1 MSNDED
7 LKLINL
13 CLKGDKKAFERLI
26 DKYQRTIFNVALRMV
41 NDYDDAKDIS
51 QTVFIKA
58 YSRLDTFKPK
68 YKFFS
73 WLYRMLINE
82 SLNFLEKKRQH
93 MKLEQD
99 MISKDM
105 NPEQA
110 YFKDELSKIVDEA
123 VGELPVDYRVA
134 IVFRHFADLSYKELS
149 FVLGIPLK
157 TVKSRLFTARQ
168 VLAKIFSDRGIR
180 AYE

>member
-1 MSNDED
+1 
-7 LKLINL
+7 
-13 CLKGDKKAFERLI
+13 
-26 DKYQRTIFNVALRMV
+26 MV

-58 YSRLDTFKPK
+58 YNKLDTFKPK

-82 SLNFLEKKRQH
+82 SLNFLEKKRQF

-99 MISKDM
+99 IISKDL
-105 NPEQA
+105 NPEERYQQN
-110 YFKDELSKIVDEA
+110 EINKIVDEA
-123 VGELPVDYRVA
+123 VGELPLDYRVA
-134 IVFRHFADLSYKELS
+134 IVFRHFANLSYNELS
-149 FVLGIPLK
+149 FVLEIPEK
-157 TVKSRLFTARQ
+157 TVKSRLYSARQ
-168 VLAKIFSDRGIR
+168 VLAKIFSARGIK

>member
-1 MSNDED
+1 MSNDKD
-7 LKLINL
+7 LKLVNL
-13 CLKGDKKAFERLI
+13 CLKGNKKAFEELI

-58 YSRLDTFKPK
+58 YNRLDTFRPN

-93 MKLEQD
+93 MKLDRD
-99 MISKDM
+99 MISKDL
-105 NPEQA
+105 NPEER
-110 YFKDELSKIVDEA
+110 YHKNELNKIVDEA
-123 VGELPVDYRVA
+123 VGDVPIDYRVA

-149 FVLGIPLK
+149 FVLDIPAK
-157 TVKSRLFTARQ
+157 TVKSRLYTARQ
-168 VLAKIFSDRGIR
+168 VLAKIFADRGIK

>member
-1 MSNDED
+1 MSNDTD
-7 LKLINL
+7 LKLVNL
-13 CLKGDKKAFERLI
+13 CLKGDKRAFGELI
-26 DKYQRTIFNVALRMV
+26 DKYQRTIFNVAMRMV

-58 YSRLDTFKPK
+58 YNRLDTFKPK

-93 MKLEQD
+93 MKLEHD
-99 MISKDM
+99 IISRDL
-105 NPEQA
+105 NPEERYQQN
-110 YFKDELSKIVDEA
+110 ELNRIVDEA
-123 VGELPVDYRVA
+123 VGELPIDYRIA
-134 IVFRHFADLSYKELS
+134 IVFRHFANLSYNELS
-149 FVLGIPLK
+149 FVLDIPAK
-157 TVKSRLFTARQ
+157 TVKSRLYTARQ
-168 VLAKIFSDRGIR
+168 VLAKIFSDRGIK

>member
-1 MSNDED
+1 MSNDRD
-7 LKLINL
+7 LKLVRL
-13 CLKGDKKAFERLI
+13 CLKGEKKAFEELI
-26 DKYQRTIFNVALRMV
+26 DKYQGKIFNVALRMV

-58 YSRLDTFKPK
+58 YNRMDTFKPK

-99 MISKDM
+99 IVSQEK
-105 NPEQA
+105 NPEERYHQN
-110 YFKDELSKIVDEA
+110 ELNKIVDEA

-134 IVFRHFADLSYKELS
+134 IVFRHFANLSYKELS
-149 FVLGIPLK
+149 YVLDIPIK
-157 TVKSRLFTARQ
+157 TVKSRLYTARQ
-168 VLAKIFSDRGIR
+168 VLAKIFTERGIE

>member
-1 MSNDED
+1 MSNVKD
-7 LKLINL
+7 LELVNL
-13 CLKGDKKAFERLI
+13 CLKGNKKAFEELI

-58 YSRLDTFKPK
+58 YNKLDTFKPK

-82 SLNFLEKKRQH
+82 SLNFLEKKRQF

-99 MISKDM
+99 IISKDL
-105 NPEQA
+105 NPEERYQQN
-110 YFKDELSKIVDEA
+110 EINKIVDEA
-123 VGELPVDYRVA
+123 VGELPLDYRVA
-134 IVFRHFADLSYKELS
+134 IVFRHFANLSYNELS
-149 FVLGIPLK
+149 FVLEIPEK
-157 TVKSRLFTARQ
+157 TVKSRLYSARQ
-168 VLAKIFSDRGIR
+168 VLAKIFSARGIK